1 MSKPDT
7 GEDGRVSQT
16 APDTKALSK
25 AIWDLLEAQ
34 PGFNER
40 MRAAEAEL
48 EAGGG
53 VLYEVRD
60 GSLRKVRQGRRTK
73 GPSAQT

>member
-1 MSKPDT
+1 MSRPDT
-7 GEDGRVSQT
+7 GRHDKVRQT
-16 APDTKALSK
+16 APDTKAVSK
-25 AIWDLLEAQ
+25 AIWAALEGQ

-40 MRAAEAEL
+40 MRAAEVEL

-60 GSLRKVRQGRRTK
+60 GSLRKVRKRSRAPRHSP
-73 GPSAQT
+73 PS